1 MYNAEKEMQEAIN
14 AGERALNSLRDAEH
28 YLGGARLWGI
38 VDLFGGSGLSGIVKH
53 VKIGEASRCLERAKS
68 DLRIFQKE
76 LRDIEAIQNLQIDIG
91 GFLTFADFFFDGLI
105 ADWLVQSK
113 IQNARK
119 QVADAISQVKWILG
133 SLRGM

>member
-1 MYNAEKEMQEAIN
+1 M
-14 AGERALNSLRDAEH
+14 
-28 YLGGARLWGI
+28 
-38 VDLFGGSGLSGIVKH
+38 KH

-76 LRDIEAIQNLQIDIG
+76 LRDVEAIQNLQIDIG

-119 QVADAISQVKWILG
+119 QVADAIAQVEWILG
-133 SLRGM
+133 SLRNMH

>member
-1 MYNAEKEMQEAIN
+1 M
-14 AGERALNSLRDAEH
+14 
-28 YLGGARLWGI
+28 
-38 VDLFGGSGLSGIVKH
+38 SGTGK
-53 VKIGEASRCLERAKS
+53 A

-76 LRDIEAIQNLQIDIG
+76 LRDVEAIQNQHIDIG

-105 ADWLVQSK
+105 ADWMVQSK

-119 QVADAISQVKWILG
+119 QVADAISQVEWILG

>member
-1 MYNAEKEMQEAIN
+1 MAYQP
-14 AGERALNSLRDAEH
+14 RDN
-28 YLGGARLWGI
+28 
-38 VDLFGGSGLSGIVKH
+38 D
-53 VKIGEASRCLERAKS
+53 KIGEASRCLERAKS

-76 LRDIEAIQNLQIDIG
+76 LRDVEAIQNLQIDIG

-119 QVADAISQVKWILG
+119 QVADAISQVEWILG
-133 SLRGM
+133 SLRKM

>member
-1 MYNAEKEMQEAIN
+1 M
-14 AGERALNSLRDAEH
+14 
-28 YLGGARLWGI
+28 
-38 VDLFGGSGLSGIVKH
+38 SGTGK
-53 VKIGEASRCLERAKS
+53 A

-76 LRDIEAIQNLQIDIG
+76 LRDVEAIQNQHIDIG

-119 QVADAISQVKWILG
+119 QVADAISQVEWILG
-133 SLRGM
+133 SLRKM